1 MYPPMIDHD
10 EAIAKFQQL
19 LEPRTPYRFLRLFG
33 EKDMGKTMLMT
44 KVFPALARY
53 KDAAP
58 VLIDMRSSQRPVDVM
73 RAICHQL
80 DLTYF
85 RNFDRS
91 YIELLNIPDIQI
103 TRFTA
108 IFASVKIN
116 NQPNDEDT
124 IRYAQTLLTHNFIDD
139 LRKWPGRTIVLL
151 FDETDR
157 ACTTAQSWLLDT
169 LLGYLLL
176 SQQYTHVRV
185 VVAGRQLPPH
195 TGSYD
200 SICNNHTLRP
210 VIEIEPYIRYC
221 RAIGSTLTEDQ
232 ILLLIKN
239 SGYVLGVFANT
250 AKLLAPQ
257 GLSHD

>member
-1 MYPPMIDHD
+1 MIDHD

-19 LEPRTPYRFLRLFG
+19 LDPRTPYRFLRLFG

-44 KVFPALARY
+44 KVFPALARHE
-53 KDAAP
+53 DAAP

-73 RAICHQL
+73 HTICHQL
-80 DLTYF
+80 DLTHF

-91 YIELLNIPDIQI
+91 YIQLFNMPRRGVQI
-103 TRFTA
+103 TGSVA
-108 IFASVKIN
+108 MFASVKIN
-116 NQPNDEDT
+116 NQPSDEDDV
-124 IRYAQTLLTHNFIDD
+124 RHAQPILTHNFFDD

-151 FDETDR
+151 FDETDK
-157 ACTTAQSWLLDT
+157 ACTTAQNWLLDT
-169 LLGYLLL
+169 LLGSLLL
-176 SQQYTHVRV
+176 SKQYTHVRV
-185 VVAGRQLPPH
+185 VVAGRQLPAH

-200 SICNNHTLRP
+200 SIRNNHTLRP